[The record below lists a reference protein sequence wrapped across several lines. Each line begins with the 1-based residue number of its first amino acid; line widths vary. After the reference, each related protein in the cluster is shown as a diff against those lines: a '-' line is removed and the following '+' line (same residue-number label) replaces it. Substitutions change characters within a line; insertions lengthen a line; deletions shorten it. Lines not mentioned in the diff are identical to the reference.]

1 MVLKHKQDRT
11 ILLSTHHMDEA
22 DLLGDRV
29 AIMSHGK
36 LITRCAFLIIENE
49 FVVFV
54 CFKVISCFYSTQFL
68 PYVDFVCCRDEAESE
83 I

>member
-36 LITRCAFLIIENE
+36 LITRCAFLKL
-49 FVVFV
+49 VVFTLFEV
-54 CFKVISCFYSTQFL
+54 KIFFDSHLLFAVYQLCVLSK
-68 PYVDFVCCRDEAESE
+68 
-83 I
+83 